1 MVPLG
6 PETRLLSILPLSHM
20 YGLNPGFLAPMYR
33 GASVVYP
40 TSLQAP
46 VLARTFRERKVTM
59 LLAVPQ
65 VVKQLNNAVER
76 RVDADGR
83 RAIFE
88 RLHAIAPPPAD
99 AAAPAAVPTGAVAA
113 RVAASS
119 TWPSAPRP

>member
-1 MVPLG
+1 
-6 PETRLLSILPLSHM
+6 M
-20 YGLNPGFLAPMYR
+20 YGLNPGLLAPMLA

-88 RLHAIAPPPAD
+88 RLHAIARHLPMPLRRLLFRPVLSRLGGSLEHPGRRRR
-99 AAAPAAVPTGAVAA
+99 AP
-113 RVAASS
+113 
-119 TWPSAPRP
+119 